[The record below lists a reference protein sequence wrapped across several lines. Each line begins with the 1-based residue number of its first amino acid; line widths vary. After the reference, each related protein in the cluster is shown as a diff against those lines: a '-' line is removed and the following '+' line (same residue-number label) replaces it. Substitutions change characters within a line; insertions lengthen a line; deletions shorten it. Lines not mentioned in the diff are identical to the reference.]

1 MTTTIK
7 NFSKMLFAFVLC
19 AGLVLTSC
27 ETADPTDDNSKN
39 PENSENTDNSENTES
54 TETPSN
60 IIVFADDIVKKS
72 CVEAFDTNGDGE
84 ISYEE
89 AAAVKD
95 LSDAA
100 LGFLYFSSF
109 DEFQYFINVTS
120 IPDSYFCENEKLKS
134 IVLPKSIETIGE
146 KAFWGCTTLTYINFP
161 QSLKSIGK
169 SAFFNCI

>member
-39 PENSENTDNSENTES
+39 PENSENTNNSDKPNTNG
-54 TETPSN
+54 N
-60 IIVFADDIVKKS
+60 IIFADNMVKQS
-72 CVEAFDTNGDGE
+72 CVDVFDTNNDGE

-89 AAAVKD
+89 AAAVTD
-95 LSDAA
+95 LSNITLRFIDS
-100 LGFLYFSSF
+100 FLSF

-120 IPDSYFCENEKLKS
+120 IPDSYFCENEKPKS
-134 IVLPKSIETIGE
+134 IV
-146 KAFWGCTTLTYINFP
+146 
-161 QSLKSIGK
+161 
-169 SAFFNCI
+169 